1 MATDQL
7 VAFQRVVREGSFS
20 RAAFALGLGQPAV
33 SARIA
38 ALEQAVGGTLF
49 TRGRRVALTP
59 LGESFLPYVRRALE
73 VLQEGLASARAVQV
87 GTRGRVSLASLN
99 SLAGGLVGPALAQLL
114 RAHPGLECV
123 TKATDHE
130 HVLELLWDGLC
141 ELGLCA
147 WPCTEAFA
155 ADLEPLLLL
164 REPVLLVAAP
174 SHPLARLKK
183 LQQDDLVRL
192 ARPLHRL
199 RWWRYHHPEII
210 RLAEASGTSV
220 EVPMETARHL
230 VVNGLGVGFFTRTYI
245 MDDLAAG
252 RLAPLLVRD
261 LAPIHRDSALVR
273 RARATPLSPPAA
285 LLVDALRSNARA
297 LDLLAPRPR
306 RPSRRPAAQ
315 T

>member
-1 MATDQL
+1 MATEQL

-20 RAAFALGLGQPAV
+20 RAAFALGVGQPAI

-38 ALEQAVGGTLF
+38 ALEEAVGGPLF

-114 RAHPGLECV
+114 GAHPELDCIAR
-123 TKATDHE
+123 ATHHE
-130 HVLELLWDGLC
+130 HVLELLWDGLV
-141 ELGLCA
+141 ELGLCV

-164 REPVLLVAAP
+164 REPVLLVCAP
-174 SHPLARLKK
+174 THPLARLKK
-183 LQQDDLVRL
+183 LEQRDLVRL

-199 RWWRYHHPEII
+199 RWWRHHHPEII
-210 RLAEASGTSV
+210 RLADASGTSV
-220 EVPMETARHL
+220 ELPMETARHL
-230 VVNGLGVGFFTRTYI
+230 VLHGTGAGFFTRTYL

-252 RLAPLLVRD
+252 RLVPLVLRD
-261 LAPIHRDSALVR
+261 LAPIQRESALVR

-285 LLVDALRSNARA
+285 LLVDALRAHARA

-306 RPSRRPAAQ
+306 RAASRR
-315 T
+315 